1 MEHKFLSL
9 DWFKNRVENSIDRV
23 IANKIDS
30 LIEEPSPTQ
39 DKIYEKPYIGIKLVN
54 DTLTVVLTDGSVLS
68 KPSAT
73 EEDYYAILHARD
85 GYEILA
91 VMASHQVVADQ
102 KAIEDEAN
110 RMKALQQGIQ
120 LLAKLDDFTVDGQ
133 SVYLKG
139 TSRSLPQLLVE
150 KFLEVVDR
158 VGDEPMDQRSF
169 SECLNEDDDYVALK
183 NFFMWC

>member
-85 GYEILA
+85 
-91 VMASHQVVADQ
+91 
-102 KAIEDEAN
+102 
-110 RMKALQQGIQ
+110 
-120 LLAKLDDFTVDGQ
+120 
-133 SVYLKG
+133 
-139 TSRSLPQLLVE
+139 
-150 KFLEVVDR
+150 
-158 VGDEPMDQRSF
+158 
-169 SECLNEDDDYVALK
+169 
-183 NFFMWC
+183 